1 MAIGSFSDDDEIR
14 KKKKL
19 TPRQA
24 LVKMMK
30 YCAYQER
37 SQHEVRQKL
46 YEHGLYSS
54 EIEEIISELIVEGFI
69 NEERFAI
76 AFAGGKF
83 RVKSWGRIK
92 IKHALQ
98 QHKISDYCMKKAM
111 QAIDEEKYLE
121 SLKLILQ
128 SKWDKLRGKSDY
140 ERRNLTARFA
150 QTKGFESEL
159 IWQILREDGDFT
171 SENG

>member
-1 MAIGSFSDDDEIR
+1 MAIGSFSDDEEVS

-19 TPRQA
+19 TPKQA

-54 EIEEIISELIVEGFI
+54 EVEEIISELIVEGFV

-83 RVKSWGRIK
+83 RVKAWGRIK

-98 QHKISDYCMKKAM
+98 QHKISEYCMKKAM
-111 QAIDEEKYLE
+111 QSIEEVEYFE
-121 SLKLILQ
+121 SLKMILQ
-128 SKWDKLRGKSDY
+128 SKWNKLKGKTDF
-140 ERRNLTARFA
+140 ERKNLTARFA
-150 QTKGFESEL
+150 QTKGYESEL
-159 IWQILREDGDFT
+159 IWQLLREDKDF
-171 SENG
+171 SS

>member
-1 MAIGSFSDDDEIR
+1 MAIGSFSDDEEVS

-19 TPRQA
+19 TPKQA

-54 EIEEIISELIVEGFI
+54 EVEEIISELIVEGFV

-83 RVKSWGRIK
+83 RVKAWGRIK

-98 QHKISDYCMKKAM
+98 QHKISEYCMKKAM
-111 QAIDEEKYLE
+111 QSIEEVEYLE
-121 SLKLILQ
+121 SLKMILQ
-128 SKWDKLRGKSDY
+128 SKWNKLKGKTDF
-140 ERRNLTARFA
+140 ERKNLTARFA
-150 QTKGFESEL
+150 QTKGYESEL
-159 IWQILREDGDFT
+159 IWQLLREDKDF
-171 SENG
+171 SS

>member
-1 MAIGSFSDDDEIR
+1 MAIGSFLDDDEGR

-19 TPRQA
+19 TPQQA
-24 LVKMMK
+24 SVKMMK

-54 EIEEIISELIVEGFI
+54 EVEEIISELIVEGFVS
-69 NEERFAI
+69 EERFAI
-76 AFAGGKF
+76 AFSGGKF
-83 RVKSWGRIK
+83 RIKAWGKIK
-92 IKHALQ
+92 IRHALQ

-111 QAIDEEKYLE
+111 QAIDDTAYLE

-128 SKWDKLRGKSDY
+128 SKWEKLRGKKDY
-140 ERRNLTARFA
+140 ERKNLTARFA
-150 QTKGFESEL
+150 QTKGYESEL
-159 IWQILREDGDFT
+159 IWQMLREDQQF
-171 SENG
+171 NA

>member
-1 MAIGSFSDDDEIR
+1 MAIGSFSDDEEVS

-19 TPRQA
+19 TPKQA

-46 YEHGLYSS
+46 YEHGLYSI
-54 EIEEIISELIVEGFI
+54 EVEEIISELIVEGFV

-83 RVKSWGRIK
+83 RVKAWGRIK

-98 QHKISDYCMKKAM
+98 QHKISEYCVKKAM
-111 QAIDEEKYLE
+111 KIIDEDDYLE
-121 SLKLILQ
+121 SLKMTLL
-128 SKWDKLRGKSDY
+128 SRWNKLKGKTDF
-140 ERRNLTARFA
+140 ERKNLTARFA
-150 QTKGFESEL
+150 QTKGYESEL
-159 IWQILREDGDFT
+159 IWQLLREDKDF
-171 SENG
+171 SS